1 MTNSDEPETESEGEG
16 GEDEESDE
24 EQDFCDQFDD
34 PPPDVENEHKDPGL
48 DLEHHMTDLSSSPV
62 VYHRRKRLQNISS
75 SDSDTTTG

>member
-34 PPPDVENEHKDPGL
+34 PPPMLKMSIKTL
-48 DLEHHMTDLSSSPV
+48 DWIW
-62 VYHRRKRLQNISS
+62 NI
-75 SDSDTTTG
+75 T